1 MLLTL
6 RFIISLLAYSVDSQ
20 GQSDGSENNI
30 WLDGGCISE
39 QLKDRWV
46 DQGSIEGTMD
56 SASGGWI
63 REL

>member
-1 MLLTL
+1 MQATG
-6 RFIISLLAYSVDSQ
+6 Q
-20 GQSDGSENNI
+20 GPSDGSVNNKR
-30 WLDGGCISE
+30 LNGGWISE
-39 QLKDRWV
+39 QLKDRWM